1 MDNGKLAILLK
12 TAWMNAPEWTASMW
26 MDESPNLDM
35 HFESM
40 KPLIDSSSTEELM
53 QFIEDVISYKLAPNG
68 EED

>member
-1 MDNGKLAILLK
+1 MENKLGILLK
-12 TAWMNAPEWTASMW
+12 TAWMSAPEWMMLDSE
-26 MDESPNLDM
+26 ESSPDLSM

-40 KPLIDSSSTEELM
+40 KPMINSSSTEELM